1 MVFRAACLG
10 LLHLF
15 SSPLL
20 ASDYLSLKLEDING
34 ANWHARGL
42 SLQLKLDSL
51 SDEYLF
57 SAVEIAHPALPNPVQ
72 GFQFHCRQ
80 GVITDS
86 QVECKQGAADL
97 TISGI
102 KLSNIDLSFDIN
114 ISKQLYDIK
123 ADNVKLFDGIFRGKL
138 SSNMNGWRLNA
149 AGRGID
155 LAKLSALFPASENLS
170 QRYSSQAKV
179 DLSGEV
185 QGTLGQLSA
194 ARWRLIFKDLSFA
207 DKTADYLGDGLNGEW
222 LGDVR
227 LKAGNWTGTQRLV
240 LNKGEM
246 LTPFFY
252 LPVSKQSV
260 ELSMGFDYQPKA
272 QSLAFSSVNFS
283 QGDFFS
289 LNGKAVLALDDSL
302 QIQSAEITSPPLR
315 VSPLFTRYLLPV
327 IANSSLENIE
337 LAGEL
342 AIGFKHFNNTT
353 DISLGINHLYLEQG
367 LHSEDEGTGQFA
379 IYDLNGQLNW
389 SDQSAEDSRISWQGG
404 HFFGGI
410 TLGPG
415 TLPLNISGNRLA
427 LVKSAAIPIL
437 DGKLQAEQFELTQ
450 GVKGPKVRFQGYL
463 TPITMEAISTAIG
476 WPVLSG
482 QLSGMIPG
490 IAYENGVIA
499 VEGLALVKIFDG
511 DILIKQLKLEDLF
524 GALPALTANLEM
536 KNIDLETLTRTFAFG
551 KITGKLAGQVDNLR
565 LEDWAPVSFDAKF
578 QTPEEDES
586 RHRINQKAVDNIS
599 NLGGAG
605 VSGAISRSFLR
616 FFEEFGYDRLGISCR
631 LENGVC
637 TMGGIESSEKGYY
650 LVKGGGI
657 PRIDIMGFNR
667 RTDWSVLVSKLKQIS
682 AGGAPVIQ

>member
-1 MVFRAACLG
+1 
-10 LLHLF
+10 
-15 SSPLL
+15 
-20 ASDYLSLKLEDING
+20 
-34 ANWHARGL
+34 
-42 SLQLKLDSL
+42 
-51 SDEYLF
+51 
-57 SAVEIAHPALPNPVQ
+57 
-72 GFQFHCRQ
+72 
-80 GVITDS
+80 
-86 QVECKQGAADL
+86 
-97 TISGI
+97 
-102 KLSNIDLSFDIN
+102 
-114 ISKQLYDIK
+114 
-123 ADNVKLFDGIFRGKL
+123 
-138 SSNMNGWRLNA
+138 MNRWRLTA

-155 LAKLSALFPASENLS
+155 LAKLSSRSPALTNLL
-170 QRYSSQAKV
+170 QGYSFQAKV
-179 DLSGEV
+179 DLSGEA

-194 ARWRLIFKDLSFA
+194 AGWHLKFKDLSFA
-207 DKTADYLGDGLNGEW
+207 DKTADYLGEGLNGEW
-222 LGDVR
+222 LGDAR
-227 LKAGNWTGTQRLV
+227 LKAGNWSGTQRLAV
-240 LNKGEM
+240 NKGEM

-252 LPVSKQSV
+252 LPVSKQAI

-272 QSLAFSSVNFS
+272 NSLALSSVNFS
-283 QGDFFS
+283 QGDFLS
-289 LNGKAVLALDDSL
+289 LNGKAVLDLADSL
-302 QIQSAEITSPPLR
+302 QIQSAEIMSPPLR
-315 VSPLFTRYLLPV
+315 ISPLFTRYLLPV
-327 IANSSLENIE
+327 IANPLLENIE

-342 AIGFKHFNNTT
+342 AIAFKYLNNTT

-367 LHSEDEGTGQFA
+367 LYSQDKGTGQFA

-389 SDQSAEDSRISWQGG
+389 ADQNAEDSRISWQGG

-415 TLPLNISGNRLA
+415 ALPLNITGNRLA

-450 GVKGPKVRFQGYL
+450 GAKGPKIRFQGYL

-490 IAYENGVIA
+490 IAYENGVIS
-499 VEGLALVKIFDG
+499 VEGLALVKVFDG

-551 KITGKLAGQVDNLR
+551 KITGKLAGQVDDLR
-565 LEDWAPVSFDAKF
+565 LEDWAPVSFDARF
-578 QTPEEDES
+578 QTPDDDES

-682 AGGAPVIQ
+682 AGGAPVIE

>member
-1 MVFRAACLG
+1 MVFRVACLG
-10 LLHLF
+10 LLYLF
-15 SSPLL
+15 ASPLQ

-34 ANWHARGL
+34 PDWHVRGL
-42 SLQLKLDSL
+42 SLQLKLDTP
-51 SDEYLF
+51 SDEYLI
-57 SAVEIAHPALPNPVQ
+57 SVEEIAHPALPSPAQ
-72 GFQFHCRQ
+72 GVQFHCRQ
-80 GVITDS
+80 GAMAGNQI
-86 QVECKQGAADL
+86 QCKKGAAGL
-97 TISGI
+97 TVSGI
-102 KLSNIDLSFDIN
+102 KLHDINLSFNINID
-114 ISKQLYDIK
+114 KQLYDIK
-123 ADNVKLFDGIFRGKL
+123 ADSIKLFDGVFSGKL
-138 SSNMNGWRLNA
+138 SSNMNRWRLTA

-155 LAKLSALFPASENLS
+155 LAKLSSRSPALTNLL
-170 QRYSSQAKV
+170 QGYSFQAKV
-179 DLSGEV
+179 DLSGEA

-194 ARWRLIFKDLSFA
+194 AGWHLKFKDLSFA
-207 DKTADYLGDGLNGEW
+207 DKTADYLGEGLNGEW
-222 LGDVR
+222 LGDAR
-227 LKAGNWTGTQRLV
+227 LKAGNWSGTQRLAV
-240 LNKGEM
+240 NKGEM

-252 LPVSKQSV
+252 LPVSKQAI

-272 QSLAFSSVNFS
+272 NSLALSSVNFS
-283 QGDFFS
+283 QGDFLS
-289 LNGKAVLALDDSL
+289 LNGKAVLDLADSL
-302 QIQSAEITSPPLR
+302 QIQSAEIMSPPLR
-315 VSPLFTRYLLPV
+315 ISPLFTRYLLPV
-327 IANSSLENIE
+327 IANPLLENIE

-342 AIGFKHFNNTT
+342 AIAFKYLNNTT

-367 LHSEDEGTGQFA
+367 LYSQDKGTGQFA

-389 SDQSAEDSRISWQGG
+389 ADQNAEDSRISWQGG

-415 TLPLNISGNRLA
+415 ALPLNITGNRLA

-450 GVKGPKVRFQGYL
+450 GAKGPKIRFQGYL

-490 IAYENGVIA
+490 IAYENGVIS
-499 VEGLALVKIFDG
+499 VEGLALVKVFDG

-551 KITGKLAGQVDNLR
+551 KITGKLAGQVDDLR
-565 LEDWAPVSFDAKF
+565 LEDWAPVSFDARF
-578 QTPEEDES
+578 QTPDDDES

-682 AGGAPVIQ
+682 AGGAPVIE